1 MVESDLRQISDEW
14 NMILKN
20 ILINIKI
27 LSFRLS
33 HLF

>member
-1 MVESDLRQISDEW
+1 MVESDLRQISDKW

-20 ILINIKI
+20 ILLNIKI

-33 HLF
+33 RLF